1 MSEVAL
7 PRPKAIAFPRV
18 SAGRVGIYVVLILGA
33 VASLLPFVY
42 MVMTSL
48 KSYGAVVDNHFWPWP
63 PFGSEPIQ
71 WSNYPLAL
79 QQIGFDR
86 QLGVPLFMRYLAN
99 SVLVTGCIVIGT
111 LVTSILAAYALA
123 KLNVPGKNLLFL
135 VILAIIMVPE
145 DATLVPKVV
154 MIYNLHWYNTYFALI
169 VPFTVNVV
177 SIFLLRQFFLQI
189 PKELYE
195 AAAIDGMGH
204 FGYLWSIVVP
214 LSKPAILT
222 VALLNFIWSWDSFKW
237 PLLVTR
243 DTGMRVLGVGL
254 QQFKSGEGGTNVQ
267 YLMVFATLVVLP
279 VLFFYF
285 LLQKQFREAITTVGI
300 KG

>member
-1 MSEVAL
+1 MSDTLLLRPRGSNL
-7 PRPKAIAFPRV
+7 PKV
-18 SAGRVGIYVVLILGA
+18 SLGRASIYVVLILGA
-33 VASLLPFVY
+33 IASLLPFVY

-48 KSYGAVVDNHFWPWP
+48 KSYGSVVDNNFWPWP
-63 PFGSEPIQ
+63 PFGTEPVQ
-71 WSNYPLAL
+71 WNNYPTAL

-86 QLGVPLFMRYLAN
+86 QTGTPLFVRYLAN
-99 SVLVTGCIVIGT
+99 SVLVTACIVGGT
-111 LVTSILAAYALA
+111 LISSTLAAYALA
-123 KLNVPGKNLLFL
+123 KLNLPGKNLLFL
-135 VILAIIMVPE
+135 TILAIIMVPE

-154 MIYNLHWYNTYFALI
+154 MIYNLHWYNTYLALI

-177 SIFLLRQFFLQI
+177 AIFLLRQFFMQI

-195 AAAIDGMGH
+195 AAVMDGMGH
-204 FGYLWSIVVP
+204 LRFLWSIVVP
-214 LSKPAILT
+214 LSKPALLT

-243 DTGMRVLGVGL
+243 DVGMRVLGVGL
-254 QQFKSGEGGTNVQ
+254 QQFKSGEGGTNVH
-267 YLMVFATLVVLP
+267 YLMVFATLVVIP